1 MTDADLLAE
10 RFEDHR
16 DRLRAVAVRM
26 LGSPSQAEDAVQ
38 ETWLRLSRSDAE
50 AVDNLGG
57 WLTTVVSRVCLDM
70 LRSRAAK
77 HETPAADHAEPVSD
91 ASPEDEAM
99 LADSVGLALLIVLDT
114 LPPAERLAFVLH
126 DLFGVPFDEIAPI
139 VGRSPAAARQLASRG
154 RRRVQAD
161 PAAPQAAAGA
171 QREVVSAFL
180 AASRHG
186 DFEGLLRLLD
196 PQVEVRADPTVVGF
210 GGVAVVRGPEEVAQ
224 TFVGRAEGA
233 RLALIDGLAGAM
245 WSVGGAPK
253 VVFDFTVRSGRIVA
267 IEMLGDPDTLAV
279 LDLEPQHEGRRRRPP
294 AQTEAT
300 S

>member
-1 MTDADLLAE
+1 MTDAELLAE

-16 DRLRAVAVRM
+16 DRLRAVALRM
-26 LGSPSQAEDAVQ
+26 LGSSSQAEDAVQ
-38 ETWLRLSRSDAE
+38 EAWLRLSRTDAE

-57 WLTTVVSRVCLDM
+57 WLTTVVARVCLDM
-70 LRSRAAK
+70 LRSRAAR
-77 HETPAADHAEPVSD
+77 HETPAAADHAEPVSD
-91 ASPEDEAM
+91 GSPEDEAM

-114 LPPAERLAFVLH
+114 LTPPERLAFVLH

-139 VGRSPAAARQLASRG
+139 LGRSPAAARQLASRG

-161 PAAPQAAAGA
+161 PAAPKAAAA
-171 QREVVSAFL
+171 QQREVVSAFM

-210 GGVAVVRGPEEVAQ
+210 GGLAVVRGPDQVAQ
-224 TFVGRAEGA
+224 TFAGRAEGA
-233 RLALIDGLAGAM
+233 RLALVDGLAGAV

-267 IEMLGDPDTLAV
+267 IDMLGDPDTLAA
-279 LDLEPQHEGRRRRPP
+279 LDLEPQPEGRRRRPP
-294 AQTEAT
+294 GETTA
-300 S
+300 